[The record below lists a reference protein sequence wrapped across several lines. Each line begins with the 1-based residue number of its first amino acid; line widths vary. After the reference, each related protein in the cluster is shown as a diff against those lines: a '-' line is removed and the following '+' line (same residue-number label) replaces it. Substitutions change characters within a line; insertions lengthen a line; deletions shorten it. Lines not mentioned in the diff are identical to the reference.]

1 MFEIQKFKESKLPAL
16 PFTLQLESDYLDEN
30 DRFQLGIGMGNLEI
44 EGQSVTNKAT
54 NEQLSISKERK
65 QIWAEVAAEVA
76 AEPEDQGL
84 YLDLDMDFIEIK
96 RAKKEKK
103 DAQAK

>member
-1 MFEIQKFKESKLPAL
+1 M

-30 DRFQLGIGMGNLEI
+30 DRFQMGIGMGNLEI

-65 QIWAEVAAEVA
+65 QIWADAAEVATEAA

>member
-1 MFEIQKFKESKLPAL
+1 M

-65 QIWAEVAAEVA
+65 QIGAEVA
-76 AEPEDQGL
+76 AEPEDHG
-84 YLDLDMDFIEIK
+84 LDLDMDVIEIK
-96 RAKKEKK
+96 SATKEKKEKK

>member
-1 MFEIQKFKESKLPAL
+1 M

-65 QIWAEVAAEVA
+65 QIWAVAAEVA

-84 YLDLDMDFIEIK
+84 YLDMDVIEIK